1 MPPSPRR
8 ATGAELMKR
17 LVEAIRLTS
26 AAVPSPSEM
35 YRSGLLRTFQHRMAA
50 MLPAA
55 KVSVAKSVCGVRWF
69 PGKMPTPSMPTPRS
83 AVEIGIAFLC
93 SARYMQYAA
102 TMASSPA
109 PIMDQ
114 LKMAAEGCRMML
126 SGRMAPR
133 SLTVLR
139 LVL

>member
-1 MPPSPRR
+1 
-8 ATGAELMKR
+8 
-17 LVEAIRLTS
+17 
-26 AAVPSPSEM
+26 
-35 YRSGLLRTFQHRMAA
+35 
-50 MLPAA
+50 
-55 KVSVAKSVCGVRWF
+55 
-69 PGKMPTPSMPTPRS
+69 
-83 AVEIGIAFLC
+83 
-93 SARYMQYAA
+93 MQYAA

-126 SGRMAPR
+126 SGRMAPK